1 MATVLITQCLQ
12 RDFVDPIGPH
22 DPLPNLLHVGHR
34 EATRLLGPEPSAGP
48 LAQLIDWA
56 HGLAPDAIDL
66 IHIRDWHDPG
76 DPAQREH
83 LQRFGA
89 HCIKGSNGARLVLGM
104 DERAGAASN
113 EVIVDS
119 LALNDLEGT
128 DLVQQLERIRQAHG
142 GAPLRPAA
150 RRYCRG
156 LDRGQSELLALRPED
171 PAGNRRAGDLQR
183 PDRERLPGPALQCA
197 VPAREDPRGALLRVP
212 GRVRRLAPAGD
223 RARPPP
229 AARWLGA
236 SSSGVRHSRRP
247 PARGPG
253 NRRLSVPG
261 QHGGG
266 PGAPAGRLLR
276 GPGVAGDESGCAGP
290 PPGTGRGQAGP
301 RTAPSPRSG
310 SPSSRSKPY
319 SATTRPVSVVL
330 STWATGP
337 A

>member
-128 DLVQQLERIRQAHG
+128 DLVQQLERIRQA
-142 GAPLRPAA
+142 
-150 RRYCRG
+150 
-156 LDRGQSELLALRPED
+156 
-171 PAGNRRAGDLQR
+171 
-183 PDRERLPGPALQCA
+183 
-197 VPAREDPRGALLRVP
+197 
-212 GRVRRLAPAGD
+212 
-223 RARPPP
+223 
-229 AARWLGA
+229 
-236 SSSGVRHSRRP
+236 
-247 PARGPG
+247 
-253 NRRLSVPG
+253 
-261 QHGGG
+261 
-266 PGAPAGRLLR
+266 
-276 GPGVAGDESGCAGP
+276 
-290 PPGTGRGQAGP
+290 
-301 RTAPSPRSG
+301 
-310 SPSSRSKPY
+310 
-319 SATTRPVSVVL
+319 
-330 STWATGP
+330 ST
-337 A
+337 